1 MRNVFS
7 RRMVNILI
15 TILAIVV
22 LSLSITLLCLSFYRR
37 DIQTNTTQISETT
50 NENNSHQYILKEY
63 QGKVGIFKPGEE
75 TPEEVLD
82 IDPTIL
88 PETDQEDLR
97 NGIFID
103 NADELRT
110 LIEDFDG

>member
-7 RRMVNILI
+7 KHTVSVLI
-15 TILAIVV
+15 AILAVVV
-22 LSLSITLLCLSFYRR
+22 LSLSITLLCLSLYQK
-37 DIQTNTTQISETT
+37 DIQTNTTQVSATT
-50 NENNSHQYILKEY
+50 NENNSYQYILKEY
-63 QGKVGIFKPGEE
+63 QGKVGVFEPGEE

-97 NGIFID
+97 NGILID
-103 NADELRT
+103 NADDLRA